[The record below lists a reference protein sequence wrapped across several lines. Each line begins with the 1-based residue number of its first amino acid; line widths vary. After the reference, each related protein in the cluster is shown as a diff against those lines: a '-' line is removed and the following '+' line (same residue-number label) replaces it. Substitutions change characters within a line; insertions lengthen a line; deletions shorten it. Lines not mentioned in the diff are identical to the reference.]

1 MQVSSALILGLSIAC
16 AGCVSDVQRQTD
28 RPAESDR
35 LVIGRAIAIITGQ
48 TSRVYGPEV
57 RWLELENRRTQER
70 ITVELKSQDRVFSVL
85 LPAGDYR
92 LNRIQISEGPFLSIA
107 DMNATFSVGAAV
119 VTHVGTWRFGIEP
132 PRYGRKVALSIV
144 MEEEGLREINAL
156 LPTEHPERRD
166 ERILS
171 VVPEPPTAETR
182 LYEVMPY
189 PRYPRYFQRH
199 NY

>member
-1 MQVSSALILGLSIAC
+1 MKVSRALILGFSMIC
-16 AGCVSDVQRQTD
+16 VGCVPDVAWQTHL
-28 RPAESDR
+28 PMESGW
-35 LVIGRAIAIITGQ
+35 LVIGRAIAVITGQ
-48 TSRVYGPEV
+48 TSRAHGPEV
-57 RWLELENRRTQER
+57 RSLELENRRTLER
-70 ITVELKSQDRVFSVL
+70 ITVELKSEDRMFSLL

-92 LNRIQISEGPFLSIA
+92 LNRVQISEGPFLSIA
-107 DMNATFSVGAAV
+107 DMNATFSVGVAV

-144 MEEEGLREINAL
+144 MEEESLSQIKSL
-156 LPTEHPERRD
+156 LSTEHPEGQD
-166 ERILS
+166 WQIVS
-171 VVPEPPTAETR
+171 IMPDPPTAETR